1 LAPVNPDGNPY
12 IMTDI
17 AKTEALI
24 RADKWRMD
32 CLAAVKTLSLPDW
45 LLVAGFVRNLI
56 WDHLHGKT
64 KATPLNDVDVAFF
77 DPSDLAPAMEQDI
90 ESILRSMRPEVCWQV
105 RNQARMHLRNGHRP
119 YRNTTDAISY
129 YPEQA
134 TCVGVRLSA
143 ANEVEVVAP
152 LGLEHN
158 WKLSIAPNPKANYA
172 DSVFMARMK
181 SKRWLET
188 WPALEAADH
197 YGI

>member
-1 LAPVNPDGNPY
+1 
-12 IMTDI
+12 
-17 AKTEALI
+17 
-24 RADKWRMD
+24 
-32 CLAAVKTLSLPDW
+32 
-45 LLVAGFVRNLI
+45 
-56 WDHLHGKT
+56 
-64 KATPLNDVDVAFF
+64 
-77 DPSDLAPAMEQDI
+77 
-90 ESILRSMRPEVCWQV
+90 
-105 RNQARMHLRNGHRP
+105 MHLRNGHRP

-134 TCVGVRLSA
+134 TCVGVRLGA
-143 ANEVEVVAP
+143 PNEVEVVAP

-188 WPALEAADH
+188 WPALEVADH